1 MIIVSLLTCSLW
13 LFSPK
18 VGLMGQRVGFT
29 VCCDLPGS
37 AAPFCKKSVLREL
50 TCRPRFAQTE
60 HSEEHVIM
68 LKHLH
73 DTLGKREGLVASLI
87 GPLGELLSVT
97 ECNVLSTVPTRAC
110 GLAQALNKQQRACH
124 TFWGH
129 PNFCSKP
136 PARNQKGEIKDV
148 DFGKAD
154 SVIIRRQRDLLP
166 RKSKRINR
174 KSRGLD
180 QVQGKH
186 KCQ

>member
-50 TCRPRFAQTE
+50 MCRPRFAQTE

-73 DTLGKREGLVASLI
+73 DTLGKREGLVASRSASFCLRLDY
-87 GPLGELLSVT
+87 GSMTYWHVTFGGFVSLSP
-97 ECNVLSTVPTRAC
+97 S
-110 GLAQALNKQQRACH
+110 
-124 TFWGH
+124 
-129 PNFCSKP
+129 
-136 PARNQKGEIKDV
+136 
-148 DFGKAD
+148 
-154 SVIIRRQRDLLP
+154 
-166 RKSKRINR
+166 
-174 KSRGLD
+174 
-180 QVQGKH
+180 
-186 KCQ
+186 